1 MEITIAKR
9 DKDSISLFAYTDKSY
24 YPLFQFEYR
33 DTEDMGG
40 PAWYFWLRGDY
51 DPDIFKGEKKDFP
64 MEFFVSACKAKAFI
78 RHGVSLSEEVTIVK
92 GKNYLSR

>member
-1 MEITIAKR
+1 MDITITKNNYG
-9 DKDSISLFAYTDKSY
+9 SLFAHTADSAF
-24 YPLFQFEYR
+24 PLFQFEYR
-33 DTEDMGG
+33 KDEKWGG

-78 RHGVSLSEEVTIVK
+78 RHGVSLSDEIVIVK
-92 GKNYLSR
+92 GKNYLRR

>member
-9 DKDSISLFAYTDKSY
+9 NEDSISLFAYTDKSY

-33 DTEDMGG
+33 DTENMGG
-40 PAWYFWLRGDY
+40 PAWYFWLRGNY
-51 DPDIFKGEKKDFP
+51 NPDIFKGEKKDFP

-78 RHGVSLSEEVTIVK
+78 YNGVSLNEEATIVK
-92 GKNYLSR
+92 GKNYLG